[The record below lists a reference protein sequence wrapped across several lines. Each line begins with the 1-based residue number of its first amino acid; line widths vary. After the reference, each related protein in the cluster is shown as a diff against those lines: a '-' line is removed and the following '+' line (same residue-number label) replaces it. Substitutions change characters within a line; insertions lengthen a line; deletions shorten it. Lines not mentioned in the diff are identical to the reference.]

1 VLAKVSGDA
10 QTVAAGS
17 AVQLAPRV
25 KVTSSNGT
33 PLSGVQVTFAVASG
47 GGMINGASA
56 TTGSS
61 GEAVVGS
68 WTTGVTAG
76 ANTLTASV
84 VDASPGTVTFSATGV
99 AGSAALLSPT
109 AGNGQRALVHTAV
122 PLRPQVKVTDA
133 HGNPVSGAS
142 VTFAVTGGGGTVIDG
157 TQLSAADGTATVGG
171 WILGSVGV
179 NTLAAAVTGGADPAV
194 FTATGD
200 ELLFQPPNDTSLAGT
215 VSVTRFIIPAGRTV
229 TATGPLVIDSDST
242 VSIDGTLRGDC
253 VSILIKGRETVTI
266 SGALDNSCI
275 AESRPRRTSESWRL
289 SGIPSKTLTSRPPGT
304 SS

>member
-1 VLAKVSGDA
+1 
-10 QTVAAGS
+10 
-17 AVQLAPRV
+17 
-25 KVTSSNGT
+25 
-33 PLSGVQVTFAVASG
+33 
-47 GGMINGASA
+47 
-56 TTGSS
+56 
-61 GEAVVGS
+61 
-68 WTTGVTAG
+68 
-76 ANTLTASV
+76 
-84 VDASPGTVTFSATGV
+84 
-99 AGSAALLSPT
+99 
-109 AGNGQRALVHTAV
+109 
-122 PLRPQVKVTDA
+122 
-133 HGNPVSGAS
+133 

-275 AESRPRRTSESWRL
+275 AESLNPPNLRIVAAVGYSFENADLTSSGDIIVTNDSTIVAAAALTTEMRGAGSSTSAQPTRGNTPPHPSRTAALFRAAGISASASVETAGLGPESAPQPAALGELFQPRRVEELMGLTARL
-289 SGIPSKTLTSRPPGT
+289 ERVGDPSLRHVVATLPSQASPHVHNTAVTAVQGLTRGT
-304 SS
+304 